1 MMKLRESLFDIIL
14 AGFLV
19 LSLALHFLN
28 FFHPIDDVFSIVIS
42 IISTLPVLF
51 STINSLRKRKISID
65 LLASTALIF
74 ALIVGEWTSAIF
86 INLMLAS
93 ARIFSRYTENKSRNA
108 IKSLLKLKPHKAKIE
123 KGGGVVEVPIADLR
137 SGDLVIVELGENI
150 PIDGVVVKGG
160 ASVDQS
166 SLTGE
171 SYPVSKLKGDR
182 VLSSSIVVSGNL
194 VVKAEKIGAET
205 TFERVIKLVEQ
216 AEKGKAEISTVANK
230 FATIYIL
237 LTLFGSLALYF
248 FLKDLTLVL
257 GVLLVTCAD
266 DIAVG
271 IPLAFLAS
279 IGYAAKRGV
288 IVKGGNFLEG
298 LSKAK
303 TIIVDKTGTLTAGK
317 MKVKEVFLFNEDKEK
332 MMKLSHIVSSVSSHP
347 ASKAVM
353 RYLKEHDGKV
363 EEPESFKEFP
373 GKGVKAIY
381 EGKEILSGKI
391 AFFKEQNIKIKEEE
405 MALIEREKESG
416 FVLILIAYDN
426 RLIGFFSLLDELR
439 PHAKAALEDLKALGV
454 KKIVM
459 LTGDNEKNAEII
471 SREVGIDEFH
481 ANLLP
486 QEKLKYL
493 EKYLGKKDKVVM
505 IGDGVNDAAAL
516 RLSDIG
522 IAMGTIGSDA
532 AIESS
537 DIALMKDDLLEIP
550 EMFLLSKYTMRVV
563 YGDLLIWGVVN
574 LIGLFLVFARII
586 GPDEAAAFNFITD
599 FLPLLNSS
607 RLFSLHLHIRK

>member
-1 MMKLRESLFDIIL
+1 
-14 AGFLV
+14 
-19 LSLALHFLN
+19 
-28 FFHPIDDVFSIVIS
+28 
-42 IISTLPVLF
+42 
-51 STINSLRKRKISID
+51 
-65 LLASTALIF
+65 
-74 ALIVGEWTSAIF
+74 
-86 INLMLAS
+86 
-93 ARIFSRYTENKSRNA
+93 
-108 IKSLLKLKPHKAKIE
+108 
-123 KGGGVVEVPIADLR
+123 
-137 SGDLVIVELGENI
+137 
-150 PIDGVVVKGG
+150 
-160 ASVDQS
+160 
-166 SLTGE
+166 LTGE
-171 SYPVSKLKGDR
+171 SYPVSKLEGDR